1 MLRSILVAAFA
12 AAAVPALAEEVRLV
26 RPSQAA
32 SLATGSVT
40 FSAYFV
46 PLPDASY
53 RVTATWLDAGH
64 VEPIR
69 LSVRLD
75 EGDAIS
81 FSLPGH
87 PETRY
92 TLMRDLDAATV
103 RATPVVR
110 LGRTSRRDGARLRNR
125 GRI

>member
-1 MLRSILVAAFA
+1 MLRSVLVAAFA
-12 AAAVPALAEEVRLV
+12 AAAVPALAEEVRLM
-26 RPSQAA
+26 RPSEPA
-32 SLATGSVT
+32 SLATGTVT

-46 PLPDASY
+46 SLPDESY
-53 RVTATWLDAGH
+53 RVTAIWVDAGDA
-64 VEPIR
+64 EPVR

-87 PETRY
+87 PETRF
-92 TLMRDLDAATV
+92 TLVRDLDAVTV

-110 LGRTSRRDGARLRNR
+110 AGRTTLEEGASIGNHA
-125 GRI
+125 RI